1 VEVTLVLAVGG
12 VAAGLFGALLGLG
25 GGILI
30 VPLLTLAMGVPLL
43 ESEASSLV
51 CVIVTSSAAAGV
63 YLQRH
68 MANLRLGMVL
78 ELFTATG
85 AVVGGLAAFLLPDA
99 LLAGLFA
106 LLLAYTAA
114 SMLRRSPES
123 VPEPGSSPVLEPMPE
138 PVSEPVLGEEAVG
151 PIPGSLA
158 SSVPVWRAT
167 LSGPGY
173 RVRNLGVGIAGSL
186 GAGVISALLGIGGG
200 IVKVPLMHL
209 VMGVPLK
216 VSTATSNLMIGV
228 TASASAIIYLLRGG
242 IDPLVAGP
250 TALGVFIGASV
261 GSRAAQRVDA
271 RVLRLLFVVVLLYT
285 ALEMGRRALGLA

>member
-1 VEVTLVLAVGG
+1 
-12 VAAGLFGALLGLG
+12 
-25 GGILI
+25 
-30 VPLLTLAMGVPLL
+30 
-43 ESEASSLV
+43 
-51 CVIVTSSAAAGV
+51 
-63 YLQRH
+63 
-68 MANLRLGMVL
+68 
-78 ELFTATG
+78 
-85 AVVGGLAAFLLPDA
+85 
-99 LLAGLFA
+99 
-106 LLLAYTAA
+106 
-114 SMLRRSPES
+114 MLRRSPES

-158 SSVPVWRAT
+158 LSVPVWRAT

>member
-1 VEVTLVLAVGG
+1 
-12 VAAGLFGALLGLG
+12 
-25 GGILI
+25 
-30 VPLLTLAMGVPLL
+30 
-43 ESEASSLV
+43 
-51 CVIVTSSAAAGV
+51 
-63 YLQRH
+63 
-68 MANLRLGMVL
+68 MVL

-85 AVVGGLAAFLLPDA
+85 AIVGGLAAFLLPDA

-114 SMLRRSPES
+114 SMLRRSPGS
-123 VPEPGSSPVLEPMPE
+123 VPE

-151 PIPGSLA
+151 PIPGTVA
-158 SSVPVWRAT
+158 SSVPGWRAT

-173 RVRNLGVGIAGSL
+173 RVRNLGVGIVGSL

>member
-1 VEVTLVLAVGG
+1 
-12 VAAGLFGALLGLG
+12 
-25 GGILI
+25 
-30 VPLLTLAMGVPLL
+30 
-43 ESEASSLV
+43 
-51 CVIVTSSAAAGV
+51 
-63 YLQRH
+63 
-68 MANLRLGMVL
+68 MVL
-78 ELFTATG
+78 ELFTAMG
-85 AVVGGLAAFLLPDA
+85 ALVGGLAAFLLPDA

-106 LLLAYTAA
+106 LLLAYTAV
-114 SMLRRSPES
+114 SMLRRSSES
-123 VPEPGSSPVLEPMPE
+123 VTEAVPEPALAEDAAGR
-138 PVSEPVLGEEAVG
+138 
-151 PIPGSLA
+151 IPGPSTA
-158 SSVPVWRAT
+158 SAPAWRTT

-173 RVRNLGVGIAGSL
+173 RVRNLGLGMAGSL

-271 RVLRLLFVVVLLYT
+271 RLLRLLFVVVLLYT
-285 ALEMGRRALGLA
+285 ALEMARRALGLA